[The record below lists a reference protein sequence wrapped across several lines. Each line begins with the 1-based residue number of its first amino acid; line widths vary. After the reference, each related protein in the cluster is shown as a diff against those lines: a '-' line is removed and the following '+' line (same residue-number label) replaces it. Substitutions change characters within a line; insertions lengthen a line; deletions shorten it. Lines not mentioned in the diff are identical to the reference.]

1 METTFFEIRNSS
13 IAKSMCCPMTLIIKF
28 MLKNIFMKRTRNYF
42 WVISFMLLFCLES
55 CIKEEAL
62 NAEADIEG
70 ASVAQGDQILKGEP
84 SIDNNT
90 IVFLLKRFAGS
101 YMQSPEFVLTPG
113 ASIEPKSG
121 TELNFFE
128 PQKYTVTSEDGAWSK
143 TYTVSFV
150 IDEGADLYSAFENAE
165 VVDTDNPKGHY
176 HKFFDLTKLGQRK
189 YSWATANDGYNI
201 LASTLLEDG
210 EQLVP
215 SFYPTAQITEGYIG
229 KGAKLMT
236 KSTGVLGG
244 LFGSPL
250 AAGNLFL
257 GEFKTTV
264 PTINSPR
271 FGLSYDIKT
280 APLAL
285 KGFFKYKAGEK
296 FVINTAPSQ
305 LSKDTWDGYALL
317 FEKSSK
323 DNFLTGAHGFVD
335 PRIVAIARV
344 GAKEQVETDKWTAF
358 NLPFSLVNGK
368 TFDPAKEYMYTIV
381 FSSSKEGDKFNG
393 AVGST
398 LLVDE
403 VELVVS
409 NVK

>member
-1 METTFFEIRNSS
+1 M
-13 IAKSMCCPMTLIIKF
+13 
-28 MLKNIFMKRTRNYF
+28 
-42 WVISFMLLFCLES
+42 
-55 CIKEEAL
+55 
-62 NAEADIEG
+62 
-70 ASVAQGDQILKGEP
+70 
-84 SIDNNT
+84 
-90 IVFLLKRFAGS
+90 
-101 YMQSPEFVLTPG
+101 
-113 ASIEPKSG
+113 
-121 TELNFFE
+121 
-128 PQKYTVTSEDGAWSK
+128 
-143 TYTVSFV
+143 
-150 IDEGADLYSAFENAE
+150 
-165 VVDTDNPKGHY
+165 
-176 HKFFDLTKLGQRK
+176 
-189 YSWATANDGYNI
+189 
-201 LASTLLEDG
+201 
-210 EQLVP
+210 
-215 SFYPTAQITEGYIG
+215 
-229 KGAKLMT
+229 
-236 KSTGVLGG
+236 
-244 LFGSPL
+244 
-250 AAGNLFL
+250 
-257 GEFKTTV
+257 
-264 PTINSPR
+264 
-271 FGLSYDIKT
+271 
-280 APLAL
+280 AL